1 MKRKQTKGERGGG
14 KGERGADMSRTY
26 NEWHFFFFFTLSR
39 DDISYTMKT
48 LLAEAFARIASNELI
63 SDKYLNI

>member
-14 KGERGADMSRTY
+14 KGERGVICHARVA
-26 NEWHFFFFFTLSR
+26 FFFFFTLSR

>member
-1 MKRKQTKGERGGG
+1 
-14 KGERGADMSRTY
+14 MSRTY
-26 NEWHFFFFFTLSR
+26 NEWHFFFFFFTLSR

>member
-1 MKRKQTKGERGGG
+1 
-14 KGERGADMSRTY
+14 MSRTC
-26 NEWHFFFFFTLSR
+26 NEWHFFFTLWR

-63 SDKYLNI
+63 SDKYYNVKTKRRPILDSY

>member
-14 KGERGADMSRTY
+14 KGEGGVICHARITSGI
-26 NEWHFFFFFTLSR
+26 FFFFFTLSR

>member
-1 MKRKQTKGERGGG
+1 
-14 KGERGADMSRTY
+14 MSRTC
-26 NEWHFFFFFTLSR
+26 NEWHFFFTLWRDDPR

-63 SDKYLNI
+63 SDKYYNVKTKRRPILDSY

>member
-1 MKRKQTKGERGGG
+1 MKRKQTKGERGGR
-14 KGERGADMSRTY
+14 KGEGGVICHARITSGI
-26 NEWHFFFFFTLSR
+26 FFFFTLSR

-63 SDKYLNI
+63 SDKYLNF